1 MAKGIYREAAKARR
15 LGKSAL
21 KSLTKSLSLTKSKIS
36 RKLIRRQIRTLKT
49 NISRSYRGT
58 GYSIEEAVGKI
69 NSIVQPQKGMS
80 ARQRARQVTV
90 QSLPNEDRN
99 VKGRGKARVTKA
111 SLKVFW
117 RRTVPMWK
125 GGPKNQRLQRVIDF
139 LDRAGYDVHDA
150 GEAFDVVMRDP
161 SVDDAMYHESLLTWY
176 QSNEDYKEYAVYA
189 DVIHTAA
196 DIHTDLYKRKSRR

>member
-21 KSLTKSLSLTKSKIS
+21 RSLTKSLSLTKSKTS
-36 RKLIRRQIRTLKT
+36 RKLIRRQIRSLKT
-49 NISRSYRGT
+49 NIQRSYRGT

-90 QSLPNEDRN
+90 QNLPTEDRN
-99 VKGRGKARVTKA
+99 VKGKGRVRVTKA

-139 LDRAGYDVHDA
+139 LDRAGYDVNDA
-150 GEAFDVVMRDP
+150 GEAFDVVMSDP

-196 DIHTDLYKRKSRR
+196 DIHTDLYKRKR